1 MQPQVWYENPAWYA
15 LATAAISLAISLSLF
30 LTQRRSLRLTLK
42 RGLVQ
47 QAATINE
54 TFRRYKV
61 KGPFAHHLG
70 IPDERVEVFTG
81 KAVLLL
87 NQLNLLRD
95 VYDNRKPLGA
105 EIVESYRTWAT
116 TIVRPWIEADSDLRQ
131 VWELTRESKDL
142 HGKEFVQWL
151 EELFPLVKSRK
162 AGAS

>member
-15 LATAAISLAISLSLF
+15 LAIAVISLAISLSLF
-30 LTQRRSLRLTLK
+30 LIQRRTLRLTLQ

-54 TFRRYKV
+54 AFLRYKV

-70 IPDERVEVFTG
+70 IPDDRVEVFTG

-95 VYDNRKPLGA
+95 VYDNRNHLGT
-105 EIVESYRTWAT
+105 ETVLSYRKWAT
-116 TIVRPWIEADSDLRQ
+116 TIVRPWIEADTDLRQ
-131 VWELTRESKDL
+131 VWELTRESTDL
-142 HGKEFVQWL
+142 HGKKFMEWL
-151 EELFPLVKSRK
+151 EELFPIVTPRK
-162 AGAS
+162 PGA